1 MNTNTMNTG
10 LPSDFLSEARISQVE
25 SITAILAR
33 AGHPCP
39 QSWLPGLSPDVM
51 AAEGDPQYQRFL
63 INRYWR
69 AVLGNFEV
77 ATGIDTKS
85 ARFCLPD
92 AGTQA
97 QWLNLFETGVVPCI
111 IANNLPITLN

>member
-1 MNTNTMNTG
+1 MNLNVMNTTS
-10 LPSDFLSEARISQVE
+10 PEVFVSEPRKSQLD
-25 SITAILAR
+25 SITAILER

-39 QSWLPGLSPDVM
+39 QSWLPTLSPDVM
-51 AAEGDPQYQRFL
+51 ASENDPQYQRFL

-77 ATGIDTKS
+77 STGIDTKQ
-85 ARFCLPD
+85 ARFCLLD
-92 AGTQA
+92 SGTEA

-111 IANNLPITLN
+111 INNNLPITLN